1 MIESCVRDSDL
12 QSICKQPCEAC
23 SSSSFEFFAAIG
35 GDPDIDDV
43 VELFTSASKSVL
55 SIENDNERQIIRSY
69 RRSARR
75 GSVGETKTQ
84 LSAEVDVVDCDKLG
98 IYFSSEDGIRCF
110 SIIISILVTSTNG
123 DLCRVSTTA
132 ENLAFAAELAYA
144 NGEFEQ
150 RLKARERD
158 ISVLLIEMAAETS
171 SRAEEEDEF
180 NGRDDE
186 DYDDSSSI
194 SSMDPDDFDDFLETS
209 YREYLEDQ
217 NRQEILSRIQPPIS
231 PCTVSEFPT
240 NYSKKPLYSV
250 DLKGELK
257 SRIETKVKFD
267 PVVRVKNTLSR
278 HDMTP
283 KEMYNY
289 WSSEQESLTMDERNR
304 TLKMLTDRWRHQK
317 EQESKEAEQDL
328 DASSSLLL
336 VPILPAIKQLLPESE
351 HEGHDG
357 YTYTISIRG

>member
-1 MIESCVRDSDL
+1 MIESCVCDSDH
-12 QSICKQPCEAC
+12 QCICKQSCEAC
-23 SSSSFEFFAAIG
+23 SSSSFEVFAAIG
-35 GDPDIDDV
+35 GDPDIDDI

-55 SIENDNERQIIRSY
+55 NIENDNERPIIRSY

-110 SIIISILVTSTNG
+110 SITISILVTSTNG

-132 ENLAFAAELAYA
+132 ENLAFAAELAFS

-150 RLKARERD
+150 RLKD
-158 ISVLLIEMAAETS
+158 IEGDLSVLLIEMAEESS
-171 SRAEEEDEF
+171 SRAEEEDKF
-180 NGRDDE
+180 HGRDDE
-186 DYDDSSSI
+186 EYDDSSSI

-240 NYSKKPLYSV
+240 KPLYPV
-250 DLKGELK
+250 DLEGELK

-317 EQESKEAEQDL
+317 ERESKEAEQDL
-328 DASSSLLL
+328 DASSSSLL